1 MAAITR
7 KLDQFLNNSHEV
19 IGQLGSSRLTEV
31 MQGIEQ
37 MSEGDSNYT
46 SINARWSHEKN
57 MEVSNQLNRLKKS
70 SQKINALL
78 AENEHLIAECP
89 VQRLNT
95 DFDGESIKRCENAEW
110 ELIWRNTFLPGCSSD
125 ATSQAISDTCE
136 KVKAA
141 ESQALVLYNYL
152 NPDNPREISSCCRE
166 CIIL

>member
-7 KLDQFLNNSHEV
+7 KLDKFLDNSHQV
-19 IGQLGSSRLTEV
+19 IGQLGSSRLAEA
-31 MQGIEQ
+31 MQGMEQ

-46 SINARWSHEKN
+46 SINAYWSYEKN
-57 MEVSNQLNRLKKS
+57 MEVSNQLNRLKKL

-78 AENEHLIAECP
+78 AENQHLIADCS
-89 VQRLNT
+89 VQRLST

-110 ELIWRNTFLPGCSSD
+110 ELSWRNTLLPGCSSD
-125 ATSQAISDTCE
+125 ATSEAISDTCE

-141 ESQALVLYNYL
+141 ENQALVLYNYL

>member
-7 KLDQFLNNSHEV
+7 KLDKFLNNSHEV
-19 IGQLGSSRLTEV
+19 IAQLGSSRLTEV
-31 MQGIEQ
+31 MQGIQQ
-37 MSEGDSNYT
+37 MSEGESNYT
-46 SINARWSHEKN
+46 SINAYWSYEKN
-57 MEVSNQLNRLKKS
+57 MGVSNQLNRLKKL

-78 AENEHLIAECP
+78 AENQHLIGDCS
-89 VQRLNT
+89 VQKLNT

-110 ELIWRNTFLPGCSSD
+110 ELSWQNTLLPGCSSN
-125 ATSQAISDTCE
+125 ATSQAINDTCE

-152 NPDNPREISSCCRE
+152 NPDNPRKISSCCRE